1 MASRLPCFNQDLGR
15 YIDPAFTT
23 YSPFV
28 ACDLTEFLLMDIRIP
43 SEIRKLYD
51 AANSGNL
58 DACDAL
64 YKSTRVVLVQH
75 SVDFVGGITGT
86 GKSIAAAGSVTV
98 PVTIN
103 GGKNCIVLGV
113 RATCYQTG
121 TSTSLNTDLLELK
134 DQDTNPYTWI
144 ESTPLT
150 NVAGTA
156 GNPGLVYPQRWPG
169 QLIHNI
175 TIKNNLAVTA
185 DVRLSYLTAQLYLI
199 GA

>member
-28 ACDLTEFLLMDIRIP
+28 GADLTDFLLMDIRIP
-43 SEIRKLYD
+43 SEINKMYL
-51 AANSGNL
+51 AANAG
-58 DACDAL
+58 DMAACDQL

-75 SVDFVGGITGT
+75 SVDFVGGTSGT
-86 GKSIAAAGSVTV
+86 GKSVAAASSVSL

-121 TSTSLNTDLLELK
+121 TSTSLNTDLIELK
-134 DQDTNPYTWI
+134 DQDTNPYTWV

-156 GNPGLVYPQRWPG
+156 SNPGIVYPQRWPG